1 MQGCGKSFR
10 IACKNINYMEINN
23 NKDAYDVLQSI
34 KETLQNIADAAG
46 LPPTVIAAQLGLI
59 DRVQLYLCPSA
70 KLK

>member
-1 MQGCGKSFR
+1 
-10 IACKNINYMEINN
+10 MEINN

-34 KETLQNIADAAG
+34 KETLQNTADAAG
-46 LPPTVIAAQLGLI
+46 LPPTVIAVQLGLI

>member
-1 MQGCGKSFR
+1 M
-10 IACKNINYMEINN
+10 ACKNINYMEINN
-23 NKDAYDVLQSI
+23 NKDAYDALQSI

-59 DRVQLYLCPSA
+59 DRVQLYLCPSV

>member
-1 MQGCGKSFR
+1 
-10 IACKNINYMEINN
+10 MEINN
-23 NKDAYDVLQSI
+23 NKDAYDALQSI

-59 DRVQLYLCPSA
+59 DRVQLYLCPSV

>member
-1 MQGCGKSFR
+1 MGIKS
-10 IACKNINYMEINN
+10 
-23 NKDAYDVLQSI
+23 NKEAYDVLQVI
-34 KETLQNIADAAG
+34 KETWQNVADAAG